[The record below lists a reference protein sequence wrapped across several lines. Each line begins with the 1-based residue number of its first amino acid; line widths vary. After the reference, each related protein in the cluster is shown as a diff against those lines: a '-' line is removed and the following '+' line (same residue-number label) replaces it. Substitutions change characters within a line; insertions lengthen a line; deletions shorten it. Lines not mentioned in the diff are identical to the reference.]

1 MPSRKHIRHKLL
13 LDEGLHLP
21 KCYPNL
27 NRSHNLLHVSQ
38 VNLRGKKDE
47 DISGFAI
54 SEKRLLVVFNI
65 KDFKKFIK
73 QHKPSIISLS
83 VNLTDKQADLKL
95 CKVLKKL
102 KRGEAEGHL
111 ISVTTSGI
119 TVKRI
124 INN

>member
-1 MPSRKHIRHKLL
+1 MPSKRHIRHKLL

-21 KCYPNL
+21 RCYPNL

-47 DISGFAI
+47 DVFNFAI
-54 SEKRLLVVFNI
+54 SAKRLPVVFNI

-73 QHKPSIISLS
+73 QHKPSVISLS

-95 CKVLKKL
+95 
-102 KRGEAEGHL
+102 A
-111 ISVTTSGI
+111 
-119 TVKRI
+119 
-124 INN
+124 NF